1 MIKMVSVDFEM
12 DQEHTIIQA
21 ELDEQFQDV
30 INRYTQK
37 TSYNPSSIYLIL
49 NGKPINPQQ
58 TVESQMSEL
67 NKQNRS
73 MNVLVY
79 LREEENPN
87 KAVKV
92 KAKEII
98 CPKCFEPC
106 RIKTENFKLTL
117 FDCVNNH
124 KTEDIL
130 IKDFPETQ
138 KINISNIICDK
149 CKIKNKG
156 ESYNYEF
163 YKCLTC
169 KNNLCLLCKRQHD
182 ANHIIINDDDKNYLC
197 LIHNHNFIKY
207 CTQCKKNICDLCIEK
222 HGGHNTI
229 DFDGLKT
236 NVEEA
241 KKQLNEIKK
250 EIEIFVNKINGI
262 INQLSDLI
270 EYINIYYEFNNN
282 ILKNSEL
289 QKINYP
295 ILQNM
300 KDLNINNEIIENLNK
315 INHINNIKDQLLNI
329 FDLYK
334 NINENLKAPPIGIDL
349 GTSNNCVAVYQ
360 NDEVKIIPD
369 DNGERFSSSYIAFT
383 DTKKLFGETA
393 KKNRNPLNTLFCIK
407 RLIGHNFDSNYI
419 KNWKQYWP
427 FNLVKDP
434 ESQRLKLQISY
445 QGQIRSFFVEEILA
459 MELLKIKL
467 TASKYLGK
475 EVKEA
480 VISVPNCLFSS
491 KRQMIKDAAKIAGLN
506 VSFLLGETHL
516 ASLEYEMKRDNRRWG
531 QTIFVFDLG
540 GGFLNIAIIGLLR
553 GLVEVKSMGG
563 SYNIGGEDFTNRLID
578 YCAMDFKG
586 KTSLDIKDNP
596 KAFKIL
602 RAQCEKAKH
611 LLSSVKETIIDV
623 DGIMDGKDLFIKI
636 TRDKFEELCDDLFK
650 KCLKITQE
658 LMEESKTA
666 KEKID
671 EVVLIGGSSRIPK
684 IHSILQDYFNGK
696 QLYKKLN
703 PNESVASGAAILAA
717 KYSKIKNEKIEKIN
731 LLGIIPFSLGVEI
744 PGGGIDILIPKNSSY
759 PCKMFKNFSTI
770 YDNQSSILIK
780 LYEGNSHIAQN
791 NCLIAELNFTG
802 LPPGPKGIVSIQV
815 LLEVDYY
822 QNIYL
827 SATDILTKKEV
838 KILVNYEKYR
848 LKQNYIDKLIPEYA
862 KEFELNQRLENIN
875 SKIEK
880 IFGDV
885 KNDCKASSDEI
896 NSKKMEMTEILEK
909 WYHKKD

>member
-1 MIKMVSVDFEM
+1 M
-12 DQEHTIIQA
+12 
-21 ELDEQFQDV
+21 
-30 INRYTQK
+30 
-37 TSYNPSSIYLIL
+37 
-49 NGKPINPQQ
+49 
-58 TVESQMSEL
+58 
-67 NKQNRS
+67 
-73 MNVLVY
+73 
-79 LREEENPN
+79 
-87 KAVKV
+87 
-92 KAKEII
+92 
-98 CPKCFEPC
+98 
-106 RIKTENFKLTL
+106 
-117 FDCVNNH
+117 
-124 KTEDIL
+124 
-130 IKDFPETQ
+130 
-138 KINISNIICDK
+138 
-149 CKIKNKG
+149 
-156 ESYNYEF
+156 
-163 YKCLTC
+163 
-169 KNNLCLLCKRQHD
+169 
-182 ANHIIINDDDKNYLC
+182 
-197 LIHNHNFIKY
+197 
-207 CTQCKKNICDLCIEK
+207 
-222 HGGHNTI
+222 
-229 DFDGLKT
+229 
-236 NVEEA
+236 
-241 KKQLNEIKK
+241 
-250 EIEIFVNKINGI
+250 
-262 INQLSDLI
+262 
-270 EYINIYYEFNNN
+270 INIYYQINEN
-282 ILKNSEL
+282 ILTIGQLQNKN
-289 QKINYP
+289 YYT
-295 ILQNM
+295 LQNM
-300 KDLNINNEIIENLNK
+300 KDIKFDDEIIKNVNK
-315 INHINNIKDQLLNI
+315 INNIKNIKEQLLNI
-329 FDLYK
+329 YDLYK
-334 NINENLKAPPIGIDL
+334 SINENSKAPVIGIDL
-349 GTSNNCVAVYQ
+349 GTSNYCVAVYQ
-360 NDEVKIIPD
+360 NDKIRIIPD
-369 DNGERFSSSYIAFT
+369 DTKNPPLYITIT
-383 DTKKLFGETA
+383 DTDTIFGEES
-393 KKNRNPLNTLFCIK
+393 KERGNPLNTFFNIK
-407 RLIGHNFDSNYI
+407 RLIGLNFESEDIN
-419 KNWKQYWP
+419 NWKKYWP
-427 FNLVKDP
+427 FDIIKDP
-434 ESQRLKLQISY
+434 ESNKPKLQINY
-445 QGQIRSFFVEEILA
+445 QGQTKSFYIEEILA
-459 MELLKIKL
+459 
-467 TASKYLGK
+467 
-475 EVKEA
+475 VKEA

-506 VSFLLGETHL
+506 GSFLLGETHL

-540 GGFLNIAIIGLLR
+540 GGFLNIAIIGLLK
-553 GLVEVKSMGG
+553 GLVEVKAMSG

-650 KCLKITQE
+650 KCLKIIQE

-717 KYSKIKNEKIEKIN
+717 KYSKVKNEKIEKIN

-896 NSKKMEMTEILEK
+896 NSKKIEMTEILEK